1 MAVCCSQIVLDKK
14 VQRVTRLGSTHVS
27 MVHKKEV
34 PIQCSLYLWAISS
47 VFLDSRSPLFN
58 TNFLFKKGR
67 FSSLIGM
74 SDLLCFFYNWT
85 KNRLIWM
92 ATIGHKSE
100 NVDMADLFCW
110 GQFLRLSRTYLFM
123 FWLQADVFMAID
135 IFCQLNVSGMSNLC
149 DIFVKQEGR
158 HFVRSTVL
166 IVLGT
171 ILSGLKFNF
180 KYSYQQWLMMVPK

>member
-1 MAVCCSQIVLDKK
+1 M
-14 VQRVTRLGSTHVS
+14 G
-27 MVHKKEV
+27 
-34 PIQCSLYLWAISS
+34 
-47 VFLDSRSPLFN
+47 
-58 TNFLFKKGR
+58 
-67 FSSLIGM
+67 
-74 SDLLCFFYNWT
+74 
-85 KNRLIWM
+85 
-92 ATIGHKSE
+92 TIGHKSE

-149 DIFVKQEGR
+149 DIFVKQGR

-180 KYSYQQWLMMVPK
+180 KYSNYNDWWWYPNKRRWFFLRMNGGFFARWVWNAIIDRQNKTLFIHFAIFLKNIVLQEAAKYWA